1 MKKNKIL
8 NISLLTTLL
17 LFTACSN
24 SQKQLKK
31 EPLSVYNIMGITE
44 TNNNYIVQRD
54 LPTSDIT
61 YESYIEP
68 VNNNFV
74 EYNNDIS
81 SDITYVSYKEPV
93 NKDLVEYNNNM
104 TSDITYISY
113 RKPENKNF
121 AEYNNNMTSDITYVS
136 YKKPTNNY
144 APRNYNF
151 EPNAITVQKIENRA
165 KSFLGTPYVWGATGP
180 NKFDCSG
187 FTQWVYRDAGIN
199 IPRVS
204 RDQARVGQFVS
215 FNQLQKGDM
224 IFFDTHKKRTGK
236 VSHVGIYLGGGN
248 FIHASSA
255 GKSVVIY
262 NFNQKP
268 FYKKRFLWGRRVLNP
283 NLHYALN

>member
-1 MKKNKIL
+1 MKNNNLL
-8 NISLLTTLL
+8 NITILSTLI

-24 SQKQLKK
+24 SQKKLKK
-31 EPLSVYNIMGITE
+31 EPLLVYTIMDTPE
-44 TNNNYIVQRD
+44 TNSNYTLQRD
-54 LPTSDIT
+54 EPISNITYVSYREPVNNNFVGHNSNMPSDIT
-61 YESYIEP
+61 YESYREP
-68 VNNNFV
+68 VNNNLT
-74 EYNNDIS
+74 
-81 SDITYVSYKEPV
+81 SDITYVSYGKPI
-93 NKDLVEYNNNM
+93 NN
-104 TSDITYISY
+104 
-113 RKPENKNF
+113 NF

>member
-1 MKKNKIL
+1 MKNNNLL
-8 NISLLTTLL
+8 NITILSTLI

-24 SQKQLKK
+24 SQKKLKK
-31 EPLSVYNIMGITE
+31 EPLLVYTIMDTPE
-44 TNNNYIVQRD
+44 TNSNYTLQRD
-54 LPTSDIT
+54 EPISNITYESYKEPVNNNFVGYNSNMPSDIT
-61 YESYIEP
+61 YESYREP
-68 VNNNFV
+68 VNNNLT
-74 EYNNDIS
+74 
-81 SDITYVSYKEPV
+81 SDITYVSYRKSI
-93 NKDLVEYNNNM
+93 NN
-104 TSDITYISY
+104 
-113 RKPENKNF
+113 NF
-121 AEYNNNMTSDITYVS
+121 AEYNNNMTSDITYIS

>member
-1 MKKNKIL
+1 MSRIPILLNIYIVKIVVMKNNKIL
-8 NISLLTTLL
+8 IITILTSMT

-24 SQKQLKK
+24 SQDKLKK

-44 TNNNYIVQRD
+44 ANKNYMTQRNE
-54 LPTSDIT
+54 PTSDIT
-61 YESYIEP
+61 YVSYREP

-74 EYNNDIS
+74 AYNNNMI
-81 SDITYVSYKEPV
+81 SDITYVSYK
-93 NKDLVEYNNNM
+93 
-104 TSDITYISY
+104 T
-113 RKPENKNF
+113 
-121 AEYNNNMTSDITYVS
+121 
-136 YKKPTNNY
+136 PTNTY

-151 EPNAITVQKIENRA
+151 EPNSVTVQKIENRA
-165 KSFLGTPYVWGATGP
+165 KSFLGIPYVWGATGP
-180 NKFDCSG
+180 SKFDCSG

-204 RDQARVGQFVS
+204 RDQARVGQFITY
-215 FNQLQKGDM
+215 NQLQKGDM

-236 VSHVGIYLGGGN
+236 VSHVGIYLGSGN

-255 GKSVVIY
+255 GKSVVVY

>member
-1 MKKNKIL
+1 MKNNNLL
-8 NISLLTTLL
+8 NITILSTLI

-24 SQKQLKK
+24 SQKKLKK
-31 EPLSVYNIMGITE
+31 EPLLVYTIMDTPE
-44 TNNNYIVQRD
+44 TNSNYTLQRD
-54 LPTSDIT
+54 EPISNITYVSYREPVNNNFVGYNSNMPSDIT
-61 YESYIEP
+61 YESYREP
-68 VNNNFV
+68 VNNNLT
-74 EYNNDIS
+74 
-81 SDITYVSYKEPV
+81 SDITYVSYGKPI
-93 NKDLVEYNNNM
+93 NN
-104 TSDITYISY
+104 
-113 RKPENKNF
+113 NF

-224 IFFDTHKKRTGK
+224 IFFDTHKKRTGQ

>member
-1 MKKNKIL
+1 MKNNNLL
-8 NISLLTTLL
+8 NITILSTLI

-24 SQKQLKK
+24 SQKKLKK
-31 EPLSVYNIMGITE
+31 EPLLVYTIMDTPE
-44 TNNNYIVQRD
+44 TNSNYTLQRD
-54 LPTSDIT
+54 EPISNITYESYKEPVNNNFVGYNSNMPSDIT
-61 YESYIEP
+61 YESYREP
-68 VNNNFV
+68 VNNNLT
-74 EYNNDIS
+74 
-81 SDITYVSYKEPV
+81 SDITYVSYRKSI
-93 NKDLVEYNNNM
+93 NN
-104 TSDITYISY
+104 
-113 RKPENKNF
+113 NF
-121 AEYNNNMTSDITYVS
+121 AEYNNNMTSDITYIS

-224 IFFDTHKKRTGK
+224 IFFDTHKKRTGQ

>member
-1 MKKNKIL
+1 MIL
-8 NISLLTTLL
+8 STLI
-17 LFTACSN
+17 LFSACST
-24 SQKQLKK
+24 SQNKLKK
-31 EPLSVYNIMGITE
+31 EPLSIYNIMGITE
-44 TNNNYIVQRD
+44 ANNEIFTEENSV
-54 LPTSDIT
+54 P
-61 YESYIEP
+61 
-68 VNNNFV
+68 
-74 EYNNDIS
+74 
-81 SDITYVSYKEPV
+81 
-93 NKDLVEYNNNM
+93 
-104 TSDITYISY
+104 DITYISY
-113 RKPENKNF
+113 KNPS
-121 AEYNNNMTSDITYVS
+121 YTY
-136 YKKPTNNY
+136 
-144 APRNYNF
+144 
-151 EPNAITVQKIENRA
+151 EPNHYFITPNSITVHKIENRA

-224 IFFDTHKKRTGK
+224 IFFDTHKKRTGQ

-262 NFNQKP
+262 NFDQKP